1 MKSLILS
8 LLFFLS
14 LCSTQAFADTDVE
27 SWSVMHPQGFNT
39 ASKNL
44 EANYNEYERKQAL
57 AFPLL
62 ESVLGCNIV
71 QDIRSGPVDYHWFF
85 TGDYKCLGASNQF
98 NTDNWRLFLGPVF
111 MLVKFFSFIFAGLII
126 RIPLTWIF
134 ELMINKAQSE
144 EDKQNSKP
152 SDTVTNVILLFFVI
166 VSLIPLYKSD
176 KEKDADVNIMMMT
189 TYTTI
194 AWSLQAG
201 NTILNK
207 LVSNQVIEQ
216 PYVKI
221 PVAANQRTK
230 DFLTLVDFFMC
241 TKQQPGTNNTSIT
254 FNRSEGHF
262 SAFKQI
268 GKCTLS
274 IDHEI
279 DEGTINAA
287 SLNGLPDLYNL
298 EVEALTEAYTNAFA
312 EANDLATKLSNHV
325 DLPQDMVGTAFDTK
339 MSCEAIKSYDLG
351 KTDKVGMSQYVYKAG
366 NCMGDEFITRLTRA
380 PGVSITSETKEQD
393 RWVQF
398 CQTSKNMADLEST
411 QKACAEKMCG
421 SDSSPFMCSAQINN
435 YVRLLGNR
443 YLTDPNY
450 VTMFGQFMKTKYGSS
465 NFSKP
470 GNALINSM
478 QIESNQSNDYLEST
492 QAGKPAFTIPVAKST
507 TTQERLW
514 TTAAI
519 MGAFNAETSMNLD
532 TFGMLNKYFT
542 IGNDGPL
549 GMTRTKECI
558 LYPNQKSPSGRVCAS
573 VYKEF
578 DLLGNRLM
586 AAASELI
593 AGTKAAKI
601 MYSSPTERAVEKA
614 GVDMALATMKESS
627 KMFGGNSGMVAF
639 MAAATVNQQVNDIFS
654 EYGSDFGPEAAYMI
668 ALVYTNP
675 DVAEF
680 ASSVG
685 KYMWGMGMYLK
696 FSIPIAYCLIIIMF
710 FITMFNKT
718 TASTI
723 ASVPHF
729 ILLLGKNKKTMDPN
743 TDVWKPIE
751 TIIVQT
757 VSWTLYGGV
766 IFIGL
771 GLVDALFMYQA
782 IPFSVF
788 ENIYTGSANANSL
801 VKALDDA
808 LLMALYVVLLSFIIG
823 ACIKTGPKMLTGI
836 VRTWIY
842 GQSSEAPRYEQE
854 DEDLQSKNEI

>member
-8 LLFFLS
+8 LLFILS
-14 LCSTQAFADTDVE
+14 LGATQAFAETDVE
-27 SWSVMHPQGFNT
+27 SWGISNPHGFNT
-39 ASKNL
+39 ASRNL
-44 EANYNEYERKQAL
+44 EANYNEYEQKQAL

-71 QDIRSGPVDYHWFF
+71 QSIRSGPVDYHWFF
-85 TGDYKCLGASNQF
+85 TGEYKCLGASNQF

-111 MLVKFFSFIFAGLII
+111 MLVKFFSFIFGGLLV
-126 RIPLTWIF
+126 RIPLTGVF
-134 ELMINKAQSE
+134 ELMLSTAESE
-144 EDKQNSKP
+144 EEKRNSKP
-152 SDTVTNVILLFFVI
+152 SDTISHVLLLFFVI

-176 KEKDADVNIMMMT
+176 KDKDADVNILMMT

-194 AWSLQAG
+194 AWGLQAG

-207 LVSNQVIEQ
+207 IVSQQVIEQ

-241 TKQQPGTNNTSIT
+241 TKQQPGNKNTTIT

-262 SAFKQI
+262 TAFKQI

-279 DEGTINAA
+279 DEGTINSA
-287 SLNGLPDLYNL
+287 SLNGLPNLYNL
-298 EVEALTEAYTNAFA
+298 EVEALTDAYTKAFA
-312 EANDLATKLSNHV
+312 DANGIATKLSNHV
-325 DLPQDMVGTAFDTK
+325 DLPQDVEGSVFDSK
-339 MSCEAIKSYDLG
+339 MSCEAIKTYDLG
-351 KTDKVGMSQYVYKAG
+351 KTDKVGMSQYVYRAG

-393 RWVQF
+393 RWVQV
-398 CQTSKNMADLEST
+398 CQTSTNMSDLLST
-411 QKACAEKMCG
+411 QKACAEKMCS

-470 GNALINSM
+470 GQALINSM
-478 QIESNQSNDYLEST
+478 QIESNQTNDYLEST
-492 QAGKPAFTIPVAKST
+492 QTGKPAFTIPIVKST

-514 TTAAI
+514 TSAAI
-519 MGAFNAETSMNLD
+519 MGAFNAESSMNLD

-549 GMTRTKECI
+549 GITRTKECI
-558 LYPNQKSPSGRVCAS
+558 LYPNQRSPSGRICAS
-573 VYKEF
+573 IYKEL
-578 DLLGNRLM
+578 DMLGNRLI
-586 AAASELI
+586 AAAAELI

-601 MYSSPTERAVEKA
+601 MYKNPVERAADKA
-614 GVDMALATMKESS
+614 GVDLALASMKESS
-627 KMFGGNSGMVAF
+627 KMFGGNAGMVAF
-639 MAAATVNQQVNDIFS
+639 MATATVNQQVNDIFS
-654 EYGSDFGPEAAYMI
+654 EYGTDFGPEAAYMI

-696 FSIPIAYCLIIIMF
+696 FSIPIAFALIIVMF
-710 FITMFNKT
+710 FITMFNKA
-718 TASTI
+718 TASSI

-729 ILLLGKNKKTMDPN
+729 VLLLGKNKKTMDPN

-757 VSWTLYGGV
+757 VSWTLFGGIIYLCLAV
-766 IFIGL
+766 I
-771 GLVDALFMYQA
+771 DSLFMYQA
-782 IPFSVF
+782 IPYSVF
-788 ENIYTGSANANSL
+788 ENVYKGSTNANSL
-801 VKALDDA
+801 VKALDDV
-808 LLMALYVVLLSFIIG
+808 LLMVLYIVLISFIIG
-823 ACIKTGPKMLTGI
+823 ACLRFGSQSLTGI
-836 VRTWIY
+836 VRQWIY
-842 GQSSEAPRYEQE
+842 GQSSKAPQYEE
-854 DEDLQSKNEI
+854 EGSINSKNEI